1 MCFTHCKNK
10 KLKDLL
16 VSYLTETT
24 KEVKKMALN
33 GEGRRILGETINRPE
48 DLEIGIDRVG
58 EEILDRL
65 LKQHKI
71 KATIFSEPENRDI
84 KNGNYLYGSV
94 DPFDG
99 SMLYLRRFEHNW
111 YTALSFF
118 DVERNPLGCGIADII
133 NEKYYMTEE
142 DGNYLVS
149 MKSGEKKKIKPSS
162 RKSLKEPIVLAS
174 YIMSSQYS
182 PKFLD
187 IFGDLVKNM
196 HPKGLFYPHGGSYIY
211 AFLASGLVD
220 AYVMFDEP
228 RSEIDPGFPM
238 AKKAGCQIVSVD
250 SDGKYQDYQFVPG
263 RQHDKVDLLIAAST
277 PEIRDQLINHYVKK
291 YAEKYSF
298 KS

>member
-1 MCFTHCKNK
+1 MDNK
-10 KLKDLL
+10 KLKNLL
-16 VSYLTETT
+16 IEYLTETT
-24 KEVKKMALN
+24 EEVKKIAVRK
-33 GEGRRILGETINRPE
+33 GGRQILGETINRPE

-58 EEILDRL
+58 EDILEKL
-65 LKQHKI
+65 LKKTGI

-84 KNGNYLYGSV
+84 KNGGEIYGSI

-99 SMLYLRRFEHNW
+99 SMLYLRGFEHSW

-118 DVERNPLGCGIADII
+118 DKKRNPLCCGIADIV
-133 NEKYYMTEE
+133 NEKYYITDE

-149 MKSGEKKKIKPSS
+149 MDTKEKNKIKPT
-162 RKSLKEPIVLAS
+162 KKKKLTEPIVLAS

-187 IFGDLVKNM
+187 IFGDLIRNM

-211 AFLASGLVD
+211 AFLASGLID
-220 AYVMFDEP
+220 AYVMFNEP
-228 RSEIDPGFPM
+228 RSEIDPGFPI
-238 AKKAGCQIVSVD
+238 AKKAGCQVVSVD
-250 SDGKYQDYQFVPG
+250 SDGNYQDYQFIPG
-263 RQHDKVDLLIAAST
+263 RQHSKIDLLIATST
-277 PEIRDQLINHYVKK
+277 PQLRDQLIKIYVKK